1 MQRDLRTASRGPRP
15 ARPGDRDL
23 SKPLPAALSWWV
35 LVGFAAAVLG
45 ALVLEVLPWWVGA
58 WYGAW
63 SLLAFTL
70 YGLDKAAAKRGA
82 SRVSEQ
88 TLHLVDVVGGW
99 PGALVAQQVFRHKTR
114 KRSFRRVFWAGVV
127 LNLVVLVVVAVW
139 FAGR

>member
-1 MQRDLRTASRGPRP
+1 M
-15 ARPGDRDL
+15 
-23 SKPLPAALSWWV
+23 

-58 WYGAW
+58 WYAAW
-63 SLLAFTL
+63 SLVAFTG

-99 PGALVAQQVFRHKTR
+99 PGALVAQQMFRHKTR

-127 LNLVVLVVVAVW
+127 LNLVVLVVLVVVAVW

>member
-1 MQRDLRTASRGPRP
+1 
-15 ARPGDRDL
+15 
-23 SKPLPAALSWWV
+23 V

-58 WYGAW
+58 WYGAC

-127 LNLVVLVVVAVW
+127 LNLVVLVVLVVVAVW